1 MKSLK
6 QQLIFLTVSLIILAQ
21 IPICVTRE
29 SNGNALRPNC
39 VAEQSVTH
47 SDVGSRGVAAIA

>member
-6 QQLIFLTVSLIILAQ
+6 QQLIFLTVSLNILAQ
-21 IPICVTRE
+21 IPICVTRK
-29 SNGNALRPNC
+29 SDSDALHPNC
-39 VAEQSVTH
+39 AAEQSITH